1 MSRRGWLFITTI
13 VPIMGFIAI
22 LAWASL
28 NRDTGPTGI
37 GVNTGFGK
45 IDIESTLAPEFD
57 ISLGNGKTLS
67 LSDLRGKVVLIDFWA
82 SWCAPCRHEAD
93 ILAETYLEYTDQPI
107 EFVGINIWDNPEA
120 ASLHLQEFKPR
131 YPNGIDIEGK
141 IGIDY
146 GVSGIPEKYFVDAK
160 GRLSRKYIGP
170 IQPKALRA
178 IIADLIVH

>member
-13 VPIMGFIAI
+13 VPLMGFIAI

-28 NRDTGPTGI
+28 DRDTGPTGI

-57 ISLGNGKTLS
+57 ISLSNGKKLS

-82 SWCAPCRHEAD
+82 SWCTPCRHEAD

-107 EFVGINIWDNPEA
+107 EFVGINIWDNPQA
-120 ASLHLQEFKPR
+120 ASLHLKEFNPR

-146 GVSGIPEKYFVDAK
+146 GVSGIPEKYFVDTK

-170 IQPKALRA
+170 IQPNALRA
-178 IIADLIVH
+178 IIAELIVH